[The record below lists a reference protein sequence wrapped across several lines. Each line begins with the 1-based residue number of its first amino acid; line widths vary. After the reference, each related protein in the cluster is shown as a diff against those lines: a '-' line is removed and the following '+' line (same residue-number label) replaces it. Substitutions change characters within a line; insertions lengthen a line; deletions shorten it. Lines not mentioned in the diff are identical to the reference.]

1 MNLLIR
7 AFIIYYIFSTIVL
20 GDEVKVFDFT
30 DKELS
35 GLEVR
40 KVRGADNK
48 TIYTVGSNDNGNF
61 FKAVADNAA
70 SGLGKELKIDLNKTP
85 FINITWKIEKD
96 LAGIKE
102 NTKKGHD
109 FAARVFAIKKT
120 GATPLSNRAIN
131 YVFSSNNEIG
141 FNSPSPYTKK
151 SIDNVLSSTKNNF
164 DEWITVKANVKED
177 FKKFHDLDVNE
188 LDGLAI
194 MSDTDNSKMKA
205 IAYYQNIY
213 FSSDQLNL
221 KNFFKKLLNKDRIT
235 ATITSSNG
243 FA

>member
-1 MNLLIR
+1 MNIFTKISI
-7 AFIIYYIFSTIVL
+7 FIFVTI
-20 GDEVKVFDFT
+20 GTGFANEIKVFNFT
-30 DKELS
+30 KDELAN
-35 GLEVR
+35 LEVR

-48 TIYTVGSNDNGNF
+48 TVYTIGSNENGNF
-61 FKAVADNAA
+61 LKAVADNAA
-70 SGLGKELKIDLNKTP
+70 SGLGKEVKIDLNKTP

-96 LAGIKE
+96 LPGIKE

-109 FAARVFAIKKT
+109 FAARVFAVKKT

-141 FNSPSPYTKK
+141 SYSPSPYTKK
-151 SIDNVLSSTKNNF
+151 SIDNVLASTKKNLN
-164 DEWITVKANVKED
+164 EWVTVKANVKED
-177 FKKFHDLDVNE
+177 FKRFHDLDVDE

-213 FSSDQLNL
+213 FS
-221 KNFFKKLLNKDRIT
+221 KN
-235 ATITSSNG
+235 
-243 FA
+243 